1 MPNIFGLILTCV
13 IVVIVFSLLLF
24 LIKRYKKCPSD
35 KVMVIYGKVG
45 SNKDGSTRSAK
56 CIHGGAAF
64 IWPVIQSY
72 EFLDLTPMSISVDLE
87 NALSRQ
93 NIRINV
99 PSRFTVG
106 VSTEPGVMQNAAERL
121 LGLKLQEIQ
130 ELAKDIIFGQLRLV
144 IATMDIEE
152 INTDRDKFLEAV
164 SRNVEG
170 ELKKIGL
177 RLINVNVTDISDESG
192 YIDALGKEAA
202 AKAINDA
209 KKNVAEKDR
218 DGSIGEAQA
227 RRDQRIQVAQADAS
241 AIQGENSSKVEVAMS
256 NAQRREKEAEAT
268 RIATAAEKIAAAQAL
283 EEAYAAEQKA
293 EAARAQREK
302 ATQEADVIVKTEID
316 KRRRELE
323 AEAEKDRDGSIGEAQ
338 ARRDQRIQVAQAD
351 ASAIQG
357 ENSSKVEVAMS
368 NAQRREKEAEAT
380 RIATAA
386 EKIAAAQALEEAY
399 AAEQKAEAARAQR
412 EKATQEA
419 DVIVKT
425 EIDKRRRELEA
436 EAEAEQIRRRAK
448 GEADAIL
455 AKMQAEAQ
463 GAQEI
468 LVKQA
473 DGLRQIVAAAGGD
486 ADHAVRLML
495 ADKMEELMRIQVD
508 AVKGIKIDKV
518 TVWDGGEQKD
528 GKTATAGFVSGL
540 MKSIPPMNEMFDMA
554 GMELPRFLGKNK
566 EEPAAPP
573 APAEESGAPAEES

>member
-1 MPNIFGLILTCV
+1 MFDSIFGMILVCV
-13 IVVIVFSLLLF
+13 IVLIVFSLLVF
-24 LIKRYKKCPSD
+24 IIKRYKKCPSD
-35 KVMVIYGKVG
+35 RVMVIYGKVG
-45 SNKDGSTRSAK
+45 SNKDGTTRSAK

-64 IWPVIQSY
+64 IWPVIQAY

-209 KKNVAEKDR
+209 KKNVAERDR
-218 DGSIGEAQA
+218 DGSIGEANA
-227 RRDQRIQVAQADAS
+227 RKDQRVQVAQADAT
-241 AIQGENSSKVEVAMS
+241 AIQGENAAKVEVAMS

-293 EAARAQREK
+293 EEARAQREK
-302 ATQEADVIVKTEID
+302 ATQEADVIVRTEID
-316 KRRRELE
+316 KRR
-323 AEAEKDRDGSIGEAQ
+323 
-338 ARRDQRIQVAQAD
+338 
-351 ASAIQG
+351 
-357 ENSSKVEVAMS
+357 M
-368 NAQRREKEAEAT
+368 
-380 RIATAA
+380 
-386 EKIAAAQALEEAY
+386 
-399 AAEQKAEAARAQR
+399 
-412 EKATQEA
+412 
-419 DVIVKT
+419 
-425 EIDKRRRELEA
+425 ELEA
-436 EAEAEQIRRRAK
+436 EAEAEQIRRKAR

-468 LVKQA
+468 LLKQA
-473 DGLRQIVAAAGGD
+473 DGLRQIVSAAGGD
-486 ADHAVRLML
+486 ADSAVRLML

-508 AVKGIKIDKV
+508 AVKNIKIDKV
-518 TVWDGGEQKD
+518 TVWDGGEGRD

-554 GMELPRFLGKNK
+554 GMQLPQFLGTKK
-566 EEPAAPP
+566 DGGAAPAQP
-573 APAEESGAPAEES
+573 EAPKAPEAPRAAEAPAEAAEQ